1 MGMGMGMYCQRNL
14 LNIGIIM
21 FDAFIAAR
29 NPRTPIM
36 NAPNECTPP
45 GAPKPAR
52 FKPKQSTSR
61 AVTTKTQDGSSSAV
75 EDLVNDIDGLGISGI
90 GDHLVDVGS
99 FPLLLINNQK
109 TDILID
115 RIHILCEKI
124 CRKHESL

>member
-1 MGMGMGMYCQRNL
+1 
-14 LNIGIIM
+14 M

-29 NPRTPIM
+29 NPQTPIM
-36 NAPNECTPP
+36 NPPNECTPP

-61 AVTTKTQDGSSSAV
+61 AVTTKTQDGSSSTV

-90 GDHLVDVGS
+90 GDHIADVG
-99 FPLLLINNQK
+99 PILLFLINNQK